1 MSKAADKAAPAS
13 EGLLTREQIL
23 GVEDRPAELVD
34 VPEWGGRVRVQTM
47 TGAARDQVEQQLQ
60 RSERADTGMRE
71 NVRAI
76 IVAGSVVGDDGAL
89 LFTAADVEQLGA
101 KSALAL
107 DRVFDVAA
115 RLSGFRESDI
125 EELEKN

>member
-1 MSKAADKAAPAS
+1 MYARSSSPARWS
-13 EGLLTREQIL
+13 
-23 GVEDRPAELVD
+23 A
-34 VPEWGGRVRVQTM
+34 
-47 TGAARDQVEQQLQ
+47 
-60 RSERADTGMRE
+60 
-71 NVRAI
+71 
-76 IVAGSVVGDDGAL
+76 DDGAL